1 MRATPAR
8 LPNTLPTT
16 LGVSRAL
23 GLEPASAVD
32 VADVIG
38 AEAPPVPG
46 ALPPQPP

>member
-8 LPNTLPTT
+8 LPKTLPMT

-23 GLEPASAVD
+23 GLELVSAVD
-32 VADVIG
+32 VADVVG
-38 AEAPPVPG
+38 AGAPAVPG